1 MTTLDDNI
9 DGDGSKASQQKAP
22 SQNTQSKV
30 SQQKSPV
37 QNASRSK
44 STQSNASRNMPPG
57 QKSGTKCPPY
67 ALKCTSVNYTRVNC
81 LHVICLR

>member
-44 STQSNASRNMPPG
+44 PSQ
-57 QKSGTKCPPY
+57 
-67 ALKCTSVNYTRVNC
+67 C
-81 LHVICLR
+81 LP